1 MRISIYT
8 LAILAAVVCSNG
20 VNASDPVILASTTS
34 TENSGFLDHIL
45 PIFSKATGIR
55 VHVVV
60 QGSGQA
66 LETGR
71 RGDADILLI
80 HAPEAERHFIEEGF
94 GVKRFD
100 VMHNDFVIVGPT
112 DDPAHVQQTNDAP
125 TGLGYIAAA
134 EAPFL
139 SRGDDSGTHIA
150 ERRLWSLAAIDPEG
164 RWYREVGSGMGAT
177 LNAAAEISA
186 YTITDRGTWLNFDNK
201 RDLKILLEGDPEL
214 FNQYGLVLVS
224 PIKHPHINYA
234 GAQAFSD
241 WMMSTDGQSA
251 IYSFEI
257 DNQKPFHPSSS
268 GNG

>member
-1 MRISIYT
+1 MRKSIFT
-8 LAILAAVVCSNG
+8 IAIIAAAICSNG
-20 VNASDPVILASTTS
+20 VKASDPVILASTTS
-34 TENSGFLDHIL
+34 TENSGFLDYIL
-45 PIFSKATGIR
+45 PIFSKASGIHVR
-55 VHVVV
+55 VVV

-71 RGDADILLI
+71 RGDADILLV
-80 HAPEAERHFIEEGF
+80 HSPEAERQFIEEGF

-100 VMHNDFVIVGPT
+100 VMHNDFVIVGPN
-112 DDPAHVQQTNDAP
+112 DDPAHVRETNDAP

-150 ERRLWSLAAIDPEG
+150 ELRLWSLSGIEPAG

-186 YTITDRGTWLNFDNK
+186 YLITDRGTWLNFENK
-201 RDLKILLEGDPEL
+201 RNLEILLEGDPEL

-224 PIKHPHINYA
+224 PIKHPHINYVA
-234 GAQAFSD
+234 AQALAD
-241 WMMSTDGQSA
+241 WMMSSDGQSA
-251 IYSFEI
+251 IESFEI

-268 GNG
+268 RNG